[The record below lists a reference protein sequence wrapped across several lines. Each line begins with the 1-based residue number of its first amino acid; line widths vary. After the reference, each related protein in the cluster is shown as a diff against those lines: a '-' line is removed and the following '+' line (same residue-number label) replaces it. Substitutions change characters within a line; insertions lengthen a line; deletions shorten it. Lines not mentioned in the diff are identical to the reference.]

1 MILKLNEELMTN
13 KQVEHHLYL
22 YNISKNIFLTSY
34 AYYNDRKT
42 AMQDMCSFIDKLCDT
57 FHKETLSSRLDTFQ
71 CELLCILGEDK
82 MRSISLG
89 DKDTIP
95 LYFINLF
102 LKDLNMVLEED

>member
-1 MILKLNEELMTN
+1 MTN

-42 AMQDMCSFIDKLCDT
+42 AMQDMRSFIDKLCDT
-57 FHKETLSSRLDTFQ
+57 FHKETLSSRLNEFQ
-71 CELLCILGEDK
+71 CELLNVFGDQI
-82 MRSISLG
+82 RSNIMG

-95 LYFINLF
+95 LYFINLY
-102 LKDLNMVLEED
+102 LKELNMVLEEE

>member
-1 MILKLNEELMTN
+1 MTN

-42 AMQDMCSFIDKLCDT
+42 AMQDMRSFIDKLCDT
-57 FHKETLSSRLDTFQ
+57 FHKETLSSKLNEFQ
-71 CELLCILGEDK
+71 CELLNVFGDQI
-82 MRSISLG
+82 RSNIMG

-95 LYFINLF
+95 LYFINLY
-102 LKDLNMVLEED
+102 LKELNMVLEEE